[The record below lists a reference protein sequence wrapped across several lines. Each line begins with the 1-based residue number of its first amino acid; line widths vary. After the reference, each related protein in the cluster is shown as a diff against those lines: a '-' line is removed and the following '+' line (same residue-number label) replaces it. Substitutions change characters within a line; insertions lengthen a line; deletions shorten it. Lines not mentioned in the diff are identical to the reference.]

1 LLRVEKLKVGTLP
14 PLSFEVAAGECL
26 AVEGPSGSGK
36 TRLLRAIA
44 DLDAAEGYVFF
55 EGAERGEMPAPE
67 WRRRIRYVA
76 AEPAWWSH
84 TPRAHWPGNRAA
96 PRLERVLASL
106 GLSTDLLDRPVWELS
121 TGERSRLGLARALHD
136 EPMVLLLDEPTSAL
150 DIQATALVDELIKFQ
165 LLAGRSVL
173 LVSHDAAE
181 IARLAHQRLLL
192 GAPPTNLPGRGSDNS
207 AAVHPASAR

>member
-44 DLDAAEGYVFF
+44 DLDAAEGYVYF

-67 WRRRIRYVA
+67 WRRRVRYVA
-76 AEPAWWSH
+76 AKPAWWLH
-84 TPRAHWPGNRAA
+84 TPRAHWPGSCAT
-96 PRLERVLASL
+96 PRHERVLASL
-106 GLSTDLLDRPVWELS
+106 GLSVDLLDRPVWELS
-121 TGERSRLGLARALHD
+121 TGERSRLGLARALCD
-136 EPMVLLLDEPTSAL
+136 EPRVLLLDEPTSAL
-150 DIQATALVDELIKFQ
+150 DVQATALVHELIKFQ

-173 LVSHDAAE
+173 LVSHDPTE

-192 GAPPTNLPGRGSDNS
+192 GATAAEPPVGVT
-207 AAVHPASAR
+207 VEPAPVQAGTVR